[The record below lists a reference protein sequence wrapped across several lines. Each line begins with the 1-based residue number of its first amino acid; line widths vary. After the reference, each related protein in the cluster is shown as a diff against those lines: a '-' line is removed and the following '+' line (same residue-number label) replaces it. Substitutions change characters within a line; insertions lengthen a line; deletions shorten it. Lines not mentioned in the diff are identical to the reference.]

1 MAQVEGQGEREA
13 ALVGDC
19 LLQELEKG
27 LEQVWRE
34 RGRKRQPDPGLALR
48 GLPVTADFAHTSAG
62 VLAGSDLRHELW
74 SGQGGGEAAS
84 VAWAQNFEAGP
95 DTAHHWEQ
103 TSSPGLKGRSQ

>member
-19 LLQELEKG
+19 LLQELERG

-84 VAWAQNFEAGP
+84 VAGRR
-95 DTAHHWEQ
+95 TLRRVQ
-103 TSSPGLKGRSQ
+103 TLLITGNKPVALG